1 MQVKEAFI
9 RSIHIIRQ
17 TGKHRAWIIFLLNC
31 SWVFTLED
39 WMWSARQ
46 KGVEAHAV
54 LAEGAVF

>member
-1 MQVKEAFI
+1 MQVKEAF
-9 RSIHIIRQ
+9 IRQ

-31 SWVFTLED
+31 SWVFALED

-54 LAEGAVF
+54 LAKGAVF